1 MLAVWSHKSLLH
13 SWVRTISLWEKVPS
27 ILFESWK
34 ISFLKKKKS
43 HCYLITA
50 FLWSLCWLLGPELWL
65 SDSFIQKPLCFHQ
78 CCSCQ
83 IFVRTK
89 LFSQS
94 PELDAI
100 SRVTSLKWSSQRQE
114 ASWRYQAGRDRW
126 SVKVGYSWQAFSCFS
141 LLRVLRGSMNELQH

>member
-1 MLAVWSHKSLLH
+1 MWSHKSLLH
-13 SWVRTISLWEKVPS
+13 SRVRAISLWEKVPS
-27 ILFESWK
+27 ILFERWK
-34 ISFLKKKKS
+34 IPFFLKKKS

-50 FLWSLCWLLGPELWL
+50 FLWSLCWLLGPELLL

-100 SRVTSLKWSSQRQE
+100 SRVTSLKWSSQGQE
-114 ASWRYQAGRDRW
+114 ASWRYQVGRDRW
-126 SVKVGYSWQAFSCFS
+126 SVKMGHSQQDLSCFS
-141 LLRVLRGSMNELQH
+141 LLCVLRGSMNELQH